1 VLQQPDL
8 PENPKF
14 SSNVKRVENRA
25 ALDDILNTV
34 FAAHSIDQL
43 AVMLQTAQIAF
54 GRLNTMDDFAAHP
67 QNRFVTVRTTGGELQ
82 ILAPGAVVNGVMA
95 PLGAVPDLGANS
107 TAIRDEFAQ
116 PNRS

>member
-1 VLQQPDL
+1 
-8 PENPKF
+8 
-14 SSNVKRVENRA
+14 
-25 ALDDILNTV
+25 
-34 FAAHSIDQL
+34 
-43 AVMLQTAQIAF
+43 MLQTAQIAF